1 MSLKFFFS
9 NIIPSKGCMC
19 LKWLYLWNWTVCCIS
34 NLFLYSIWW
43 WKMFYKKKTVKYPK
57 ILCSA
62 LWWSIKWMVNKQ
74 PNTKLNEYFKQ
85 KVFVWSLYIVKQHA
99 KKQKSRKCLRIVLCV
114 HCTLMI
120 INENDKAT
128 QANTKFRYVFCYK
141 NIYDLIEYI
150 YLHSFWQQRERE
162 RQSSENHLGF

>member
-1 MSLKFFFS
+1 MKNVLQQNSETSKNIMQCSMIDDQMNGKQTTEHKTKF
-9 NIIPSKGCMC
+9 
-19 LKWLYLWNWTVCCIS
+19 
-34 NLFLYSIWW
+34 
-43 WKMFYKKKTVKYPK
+43 
-57 ILCSA
+57 
-62 LWWSIKWMVNKQ
+62 
-74 PNTKLNEYFKQ
+74 EYFKQ

-99 KKQKSRKCLRIVLCV
+99 KKQKSRKCFENCVMCV

-120 INENDKAT
+120 INGNDKAT

-150 YLHSFWQQRERE
+150 YLHSFLTVKRERE